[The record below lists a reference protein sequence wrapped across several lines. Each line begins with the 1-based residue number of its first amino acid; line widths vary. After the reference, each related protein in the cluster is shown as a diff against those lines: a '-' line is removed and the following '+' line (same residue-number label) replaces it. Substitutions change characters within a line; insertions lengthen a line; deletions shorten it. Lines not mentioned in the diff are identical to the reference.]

1 MESIGALSKKL
12 SDYLDP
18 KKVKQVNKAYNFAC
32 EAHSGQFRSSG
43 DPYVT
48 HPIAVASI
56 LSSFRM
62 DEDSLSAAMLH
73 DVIEDTGIPK
83 SVIEENFNKEVAELV
98 DGVSKLDKLSISSRN
113 EAEAENLQKMV
124 LAMSKDI
131 RVIVVKLADRLHN
144 MRTLL
149 YLSREKQL
157 KIAKETLEIY
167 APIAHRIGMNNVY
180 RELEDLAFKVIY
192 PTRYERLTAA
202 VKKNRGG
209 QKRTLNR
216 IQKELSKKLLDQG
229 IPALV
234 EGREK
239 HVYSIYRKMKQRQR
253 SFEEIMDVYAIKII
267 VDTPENCYR
276 TIGHIHSLY
285 KPVEG
290 RFKDY
295 IAIPKSNGYQSL
307 HTGVVGL
314 KGFPV
319 EVQIKTQEMN
329 DMAENGIASHWLYK
343 SGNQSDTSPQIRA
356 RRWVAGLLEMRDNYE
371 STEEFIE
378 SVKTDIFPD
387 EIYVFTPQGKIIEM
401 SGGSTAIDFAYA
413 VHTDIGH
420 HCRACR
426 INRRLAPLS
435 VPLESGQTV
444 EILTEKVPQ
453 TSPAWL
459 NFAVTPRARNSIRH
473 YLSNLKTSEAR
484 KFGKKLLDQ
493 SLANMGIKLRDIE
506 KTDLRKV
513 LNNIGVRS
521 LNRLLEEIG
530 LGLRVGNI
538 VAQQITGFLK
548 GNHKVEEKDMV
559 PLEITGSEGLIVN
572 YAVCCKP
579 IPGDS
584 VIGHFTA
591 ERGLVV
597 HQERCKNIL
606 SVREDPQ
613 QCFPV
618 NWGEPSGRSF
628 NAQIKVVGRDE
639 PGLLANLASVITSQE
654 TNIASIQTTE
664 INTGMHEFVL
674 DLEVSD
680 RLHLSKILRK
690 IRTLNNIV
698 SVSRIHDWEM
708 RQATACL
715 LYTSPSPRD

>member
-1 MESIGALSKKL
+1 M
-12 SDYLDP
+12 
-18 KKVKQVNKAYNFAC
+18 
-32 EAHSGQFRSSG
+32 
-43 DPYVT
+43 
-48 HPIAVASI
+48 
-56 LSSFRM
+56 
-62 DEDSLSAAMLH
+62 
-73 DVIEDTGIPK
+73 
-83 SVIEENFNKEVAELV
+83 
-98 DGVSKLDKLSISSRN
+98 
-113 EAEAENLQKMV
+113 
-124 LAMSKDI
+124 
-131 RVIVVKLADRLHN
+131 
-144 MRTLL
+144 
-149 YLSREKQL
+149 
-157 KIAKETLEIY
+157 
-167 APIAHRIGMNNVY
+167 
-180 RELEDLAFKVIY
+180 
-192 PTRYERLTAA
+192 
-202 VKKNRGG
+202 
-209 QKRTLNR
+209 
-216 IQKELSKKLLDQG
+216 
-229 IPALV
+229 
-234 EGREK
+234 
-239 HVYSIYRKMKQRQR
+239 
-253 SFEEIMDVYAIKII
+253 
-267 VDTPENCYR
+267 
-276 TIGHIHSLY
+276 
-285 KPVEG
+285 
-290 RFKDY
+290 
-295 IAIPKSNGYQSL
+295 
-307 HTGVVGL
+307 VGL

-548 GNHKVEEKDMV
+548 GNHKVEERDLV

-591 ERGLVV
+591 ERGLVI

-664 INTGMHEFVL
+664 INTGMHEFIL

-690 IRTLNNIV
+690 IRTQNNIV

-708 RQATACL
+708 RQATAL
-715 LYTSPSPRD
+715 H

>member
-1 MESIGALSKKL
+1 MESIGVLSKKL

-18 KKVKQVNKAYNFAC
+18 KKVKQVNRAYQFAC

-48 HPIAVASI
+48 HPIAVATI

-83 SVIEENFNKEVAELV
+83 SVIEEKFNKDVADLV
-98 DGVSKLDKLSISSRN
+98 DGVSKLDKLSISNRT
-113 EAEAENLQKMV
+113 AGEAENLQKMV
-124 LAMSKDI
+124 LAMSQDI

-149 YLSREKQL
+149 YLSREKQV
-157 KIAKETLEIY
+157 KIARETLEIY

-192 PTRYERLTAA
+192 PTRFERLTAA

-209 QKRTLNR
+209 QKKTLDK

-239 HVYSIYRKMKQRQR
+239 HIYSIYRKMKQRQR

-276 TIGHIHSLY
+276 TLGHIHNLY

-314 KGFPV
+314 RGFPV
-319 EVQIKTQEMN
+319 EVQVKTQEMN

-356 RRWVAGLLEMRDNYE
+356 RKWVAGLMEMRENYE

-387 EIYVFTPQGKIIEM
+387 EIYVFTPRGQVIEM

-420 HCRACR
+420 HCAACR

-493 SLANMGIKLRDIE
+493 SLGNMNIKLRDIDKDE
-506 KTDLRKV
+506 LRGV

-538 VAQQITGFLK
+538 VAQQFIGFLK
-548 GNHKVEEKDMV
+548 ETDNIESKNIV

-572 YAVCCKP
+572 YAPCCKP

-618 NWGEPSGRSF
+618 NWGEPSGRTF
-628 NAQIKVVGRDE
+628 TAQIKVVAKDE
-639 PGLLANLASVITSQE
+639 PGLLANLASVITGQE
-654 TNIASIQTTE
+654 TNIS
-664 INTGMHEFVL
+664 
-674 DLEVSD
+674 
-680 RLHLSKILRK
+680 
-690 IRTLNNIV
+690 
-698 SVSRIHDWEM
+698 
-708 RQATACL
+708 
-715 LYTSPSPRD
+715 

>member
-32 EAHSGQFRSSG
+32 EAHSGQYRSSG

-83 SVIEENFNKEVAELV
+83 SLIEEKFNKEVADLV
-98 DGVSKLDKLSISSRN
+98 DGVSKLDKLSISNRT
-113 EAEAENLQKMV
+113 EAQAENLQKMV

-149 YLSREKQL
+149 YLKRDKQIT
-157 KIAKETLEIY
+157 IAKETLEIY

-192 PTRYERLTAA
+192 PTRHERLTAA

-209 QKRTLNR
+209 QKRTLNK
-216 IQKELSKKLLDQG
+216 IQKELSKKLMDQG

-239 HVYSIYRKMKQRQR
+239 HIYSIYRKMKERQR

-276 TIGHIHSLY
+276 TLGHIHNLY

-484 KFGKKLLDQ
+484 KFGKRLLDQ
-493 SLANMGIKLRDIE
+493 SLGNMNIKLRDIDKNE
-506 KTDLRKV
+506 LRKV

-548 GNHKVEEKDMV
+548 ENHSVKQKELV

-591 ERGLVV
+591 ERGLVI

-628 NAQIKVVGRDE
+628 
-639 PGLLANLASVITSQE
+639 T
-654 TNIASIQTTE
+654 
-664 INTGMHEFVL
+664 
-674 DLEVSD
+674 
-680 RLHLSKILRK
+680 
-690 IRTLNNIV
+690 
-698 SVSRIHDWEM
+698 
-708 RQATACL
+708 CL

>member
-18 KKVKQVNKAYNFAC
+18 QKVKQVNRAYKFAC
-32 EAHSGQFRSSG
+32 EAHSGQYRSSG

-56 LSSFRM
+56 LSTFRM

-83 SVIEENFNKEVAELV
+83 SIIEKNFNKEVAELV
-98 DGVSKLDKLSISSRN
+98 DGVSKLDQLSITSRT
-113 EAEAENLQKMV
+113 EAQAENLQKMV

-144 MRTLL
+144 MRTLM
-149 YLSREKQL
+149 YLDRDKQV

-180 RELEDLAFKVIY
+180 RELEDLAFKVMY
-192 PTRYERLTAA
+192 PKRYERLTAA

-209 QKRTLNR
+209 QKRTLNK
-216 IQKELSKKLLDQG
+216 IQKELNKKLLDQG
-229 IPALV
+229 IPAVV

-239 HVYSIYRKMKQRQR
+239 HIYSIYRKMKQRHR

-343 SGNQSDTSPQIRA
+343 SGNQSDTSPQIKA
-356 RRWVAGLLEMRDNYE
+356 RRWVASLLEMRENYE

-387 EIYVFTPQGKIIEM
+387 EIYVFTPRGEIIEM
-401 SGGSTAIDFAYA
+401 SGGSTPIDFAYA

-426 INRRLAPLS
+426 INKRLAPLS
-435 VPLESGQTV
+435 VPLESGQTI

-493 SLANMGIKLRDIE
+493 SLGNMNIKLREIE
-506 KTDLRKV
+506 KNDLKKF
-513 LNNIGVRS
+513 LSNIGNKKSKQVVRR
-521 LNRLLEEIG
+521 NRF
-530 LGLRVGNI
+530 RSKSRQYRCSTNDR
-538 VAQQITGFLK
+538 FFK
-548 GNHKVEEKDMV
+548 K
-559 PLEITGSEGLIVN
+559 
-572 YAVCCKP
+572 
-579 IPGDS
+579 
-584 VIGHFTA
+584 
-591 ERGLVV
+591 ER
-597 HQERCKNIL
+597 QN
-606 SVREDPQ
+606 
-613 QCFPV
+613 
-618 NWGEPSGRSF
+618 
-628 NAQIKVVGRDE
+628 
-639 PGLLANLASVITSQE
+639 
-654 TNIASIQTTE
+654 TTE
-664 INTGMHEFVL
+664 
-674 DLEVSD
+674 
-680 RLHLSKILRK
+680 
-690 IRTLNNIV
+690 
-698 SVSRIHDWEM
+698 
-708 RQATACL
+708 
-715 LYTSPSPRD
+715 

>member
-18 KKVKQVNKAYNFAC
+18 KKVQQVNKAYNFAC

-73 DVIEDTGIPK
+73 DVIEDTGVPK
-83 SVIEENFNKEVAELV
+83 SIIEKKFNKEVAELV
-98 DGVSKLDKLSISSRN
+98 DGVSKLDKLSIASRT
-113 EAEAENLQKMV
+113 EAQAENLQKMV

-149 YLSREKQL
+149 YLNRDKQL

-180 RELEDLAFKVIY
+180 RELEDLAFKIIY

-209 QKRTLNR
+209 QKRTLNK

-229 IPALV
+229 IPSLV

-239 HVYSIYRKMKQRQR
+239 HIYSIYRKMKKRHR

-276 TIGHIHSLY
+276 TLGHIHSLY

-343 SGNQSDTSPQIRA
+343 SGNKSDTSPQIKA
-356 RRWVAGLLEMRDNYE
+356 RRWIAGLLEMRDNYE

-413 VHTDIGH
+413 VHTDVGH

-426 INRRLAPLS
+426 INKRLAPLS
-435 VPLESGQTV
+435 VPLESGQTI

-459 NFAVTPRARNSIRH
+459 NFAITPRARNSIRH

-493 SLANMGIKLRDIE
+493 SLANMNIKLRDIE
-506 KTDLRKV
+506 KDELRNV
-513 LNNIGVRS
+513 LNKIGVRS

-538 VAQQITGFLK
+538 VAQQIIGFLK
-548 GNHKVEEKDMV
+548 DKHEVKDNEIV

-591 ERGLVV
+591 EKGLVV

-618 NWGEPSGRSF
+618 NWGESTGRF
-628 NAQIKVVGRDE
+628 FRVQIKVIARDE
-639 PGLLANLASVITSQE
+639 PGLLANLAAAITSQE
-654 TNIASIQTTE
+654 TNIASIQTMET
-664 INTGMHEFVL
+664 NTGMHEFIL

-690 IRTLNNIV
+690 TRTLNNIV
-698 SVSRIHDWEM
+698 SVNRIHDWEM
-708 RQATACL
+708 RQATAMH
-715 LYTSPSPRD
+715 